1 MVSWTSNIH
10 NNYTSI
16 PNLMYSSS
24 LSSQCNMHTHHPRVW
39 SGSYLL
45 ATTCVAMRCLCR
57 CWPTPWSSGHRG
69 LFVPSSWSTRA
80 TLVHWV
86 ACSSDWTL
94 TFSSN
99 YSVCTRLYFYPGTMI
114 PFHSWLLCYQ
124 NWRKFNCSSELPVL
138 LLNASCSVTISIF
151 AYYFLLFLYL
161 CLFVVLCSWK
171 LQCHVPKNHVICQD
185 CSRQVLGVVYQ
196 ARSALTSWKNRETG

>member
-1 MVSWTSNIH
+1 MVYWMSNIH
-10 NNYTSI
+10 NDYTSI

-24 LSSQCNMHTHHPRVW
+24 LSSQCNTHTHHPRVW

-69 LFVPSSWSTRA
+69 LFVPSSLSTRA

-114 PFHSWLLCYQ
+114 PFHSWLLYYQ
-124 NWRKFNCSSELPVL
+124 NLRKNQLLIKIACVIAKRIMQCDYVNSYLLFFAIFVSMSLCGLVL
-138 LLNASCSVTISIF
+138 LKIAMSCS
-151 AYYFLLFLYL
+151 
-161 CLFVVLCSWK
+161 
-171 LQCHVPKNHVICQD
+171 
-185 CSRQVLGVVYQ
+185 
-196 ARSALTSWKNRETG
+196 